1 MSRYNIGFICGF
13 FDLLHDGHIEILR
26 YAKSQCKYL
35 IVGVGTDDFM
45 RKRKHRESVL
55 TYNQRVTILKAIR
68 YVDEVVP
75 ETNLDKIQAYK
86 EYHFDVMFAGEDH
99 KNEEIYIEAA
109 KVLQSHGVDTFFI
122 PRNNS
127 SSSTAIREK
136 VFRQHLYE
144 LSK

>member
-26 YAKSQCKYL
+26 YAKSQCKHL
-35 IVGVGTDDFM
+35 IVGVGTDEFM

-55 TYNQRVTILKAIR
+55 TYEQRVIILKSIR

-75 ETNLDKIQAYK
+75 ETDLDKIQAYK

-109 KVLQSHGVDTFFI
+109 QVLQSLGVDTVFI
-122 PRNNS
+122 PRNIA

-136 VFRQHLYE
+136 VIQLY